1 MPYLD
6 MDCTP
11 LPNLPWK
18 VRSKASHSN
27 ISKIVNFDLPGLSET
42 IARELSPFNISVLI
56 VQPGLFQT
64 NFAKSAVISKMV
76 PGTYDSTPVG
86 HLYRRVE
93 TNISQRNETGDPR
106 KAAQV
111 IFKAVAGAHP
121 ERKIGK
127 VLRLPLGADASS
139 MLRQKMESLRGDY
152 ENTKEIAKT
161 TDRDL

>member
-1 MPYLD
+1 

-11 LPNLPWK
+11 LRNLPWK
-18 VRSKASHSN
+18 VCNN
-27 ISKIVNFDLPGLSET
+27 IKDLFNNTHLELLPGLSET
-42 IARELSPFNISVLI
+42 LARELSPFNISVLI

-64 NFAKSAVISKMV
+64 NFANSAVISKLV

-93 TNISQRNETGDPR
+93 SNVSQRNEIGDPR
-106 KAAQV
+106 KAAKV
-111 IFKAVAGAHP
+111 ILEAVTGGQT
-121 ERKIGK
+121 EKMIGK
-127 VLRLPLGADASS
+127 VLRLPLGRDASS
-139 MLRQKMESLRGDY
+139 MLKQKMETLREDY